1 MGKTAF
7 VFDLLE
13 YRLLDVAPR
22 DIGAR
27 RPVTFEVLSPEGG
40 LFSFRPDRL
49 PHISRGEA
57 AGAPLKVSCDEDVL
71 FSLLTDPAYR
81 WQPGQ
86 FLRWDGDLSHLSA
99 LLSAKP
105 AKTLKPYQR

>member
-1 MGKTAF
+1 MGKAAF

-13 YRLLDVAPR
+13 YRLLDVAPK
-22 DIGAR
+22 DIGALE
-27 RPVTFEVLSPEGG
+27 PVNFEVLSPEGG

-49 PHISRGEA
+49 PRIARGRTE
-57 AGAPLKVSCDEDVL
+57 GAPLTLTCDEDVL

-81 WQPGQ
+81 WHPGQ
-86 FLRWDGDLSHLSA
+86 LLKWEGELSHLSA

-105 AKTLKPYQR
+105 AATLKPYQR